1 MEKYSRRHKDYM
13 EKYSRR
19 PEGLDGEVQSTIRR
33 IRRRSTVDDRRIRWR
48 STVDDQKD

>member
-19 PEGLDGEVQSTIRR
+19 PEGLTKSIDSRFKNWTSDIKLFLIVR
-33 IRRRSTVDDRRIRWR
+33 I
-48 STVDDQKD
+48 